1 MNRKAFGPQL
11 PARGCRLTHKEFGAI
26 VVTAVRAGH
35 GGQPTV
41 YFTTAELWDVYGVKR
56 AMTGYGLRAFARS
69 LTSE

>member
-11 PARGCRLTHKEFGAI
+11 PARGCHLTHKEFGAI
-26 VVTAVRAGH
+26 VVTSVRQGY

-56 AMTGYGLRAFARS
+56 GTTAYGLRAFTRS
-69 LTSE
+69 LTNG